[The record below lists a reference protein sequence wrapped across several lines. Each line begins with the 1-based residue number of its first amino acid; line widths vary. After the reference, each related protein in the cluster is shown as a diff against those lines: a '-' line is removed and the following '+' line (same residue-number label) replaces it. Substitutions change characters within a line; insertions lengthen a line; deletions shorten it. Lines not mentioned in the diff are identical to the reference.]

1 MTARLMAMGLCLI
14 VSGCATTGTDH
25 KGTVERPQPAM
36 ERVKVADSDF
46 TLKQMDEFIRR
57 ITKLDLTGR
66 QTEAGDLQRMRNPAP
81 RDHLKLAY
89 LLSLENATLDDLK
102 NAQTQLDGLEAAFAD
117 PDARLYV
124 RLLQRTV
131 AEETAHKQEKKR
143 ADELQE
149 KLNQIKELELEL
161 MKRSQAKPAA
171 RK

>member
-1 MTARLMAMGLCLI
+1 MTARLAAMGLCLI

-36 ERVKVADSDF
+36 GRVKVADSDF

-81 RDHLKLAY
+81 GDHLKLAY

-161 MKRSQAKPAA
+161 MKRSQAKPAVS
-171 RK
+171 K

>member
-1 MTARLMAMGLCLI
+1 MTTRLLAMGLCLI
-14 VSGCATTGTDH
+14 VSGCAAIGTDH
-25 KGTVERPQPAM
+25 KGTLKRPQPAM
-36 ERVKVADSDF
+36 QRVKVADSDF
-46 TLKQMDEFIRR
+46 TLKQMDEFIQR
-57 ITKLDLTGR
+57 ITKLDINGR
-66 QTEAGDLQRMRNPAP
+66 QTEAGVLQGRRNPAP
-81 RDHLKLAY
+81 GDRLKLAY

-117 PDARLYV
+117 PATRLYV

-171 RK
+171 SK